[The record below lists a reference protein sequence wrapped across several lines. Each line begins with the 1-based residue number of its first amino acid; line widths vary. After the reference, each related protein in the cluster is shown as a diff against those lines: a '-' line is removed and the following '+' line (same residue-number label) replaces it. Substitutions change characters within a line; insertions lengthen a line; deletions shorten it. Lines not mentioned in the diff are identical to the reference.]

1 MLNIIIFGAPG
12 SGKGT
17 QSQKLIDKYQLTHI
31 STGDVLRNQIS
42 KETELGKLA
51 SKYMSQGE
59 LVPDNVVI
67 DMLGGIITDNDDT
80 KGFIF
85 DGFPRT
91 LPQGEAMDKMLLEK
105 NESIDIVLWLDVDNQ
120 ELINRLLKRGEE
132 SGREDDNLET
142 IKSRLE
148 VYSRETEPLKEF
160 YSKQNKLAKI
170 DGQGTVEEIFSRIEK
185 AVDKILK

>member
-17 QSQKLIDKYQLTHI
+17 QSQKLIDKYHLTHI
-31 STGDVLRNQIS
+31 STGDVFRDQIS
-42 KETELGKLA
+42 KQTELGKLA

-67 DMLGGIITDNDDT
+67 DMLAGIITDKDDSN
-80 KGFIF
+80 GFIF

-105 NESIDIVLWLDVDNQ
+105 NESIDVVLWLDVDDD
-120 ELINRLLKRGEE
+120 ELIDRLLQRGKET
-132 SGREDDNLET
+132 GREDDNLET
-142 IKSRLE
+142 IKLRLQ
-148 VYSRETEPLKEF
+148 VYTRETEPLKEF

-170 DGQGTVEEIFSRIEK
+170 DGKGTIDDIFSRIENV
-185 AVDKILK
+185 VDNLNA

>member
-17 QSQKLIDKYQLTHI
+17 QSQKLIDKYHLTHI
-31 STGDVLRNQIS
+31 STGDVLRDQIS
-42 KETELGKLA
+42 KQTELGKLA

-67 DMLGGIITDNDDT
+67 DMLAGIITDKDDSN
-80 KGFIF
+80 GFIF

-105 NESIDIVLWLDVDNQ
+105 NESIDVVLWLDVDDD
-120 ELINRLLKRGEE
+120 ELIDRLLQRGKET
-132 SGREDDNLET
+132 GREDDNLET
-142 IKSRLE
+142 IKLRLQ
-148 VYSRETEPLKEF
+148 VYTRETEPLKEF

-170 DGQGTVEEIFSRIEK
+170 DGKGTIDDIFSRIENV
-185 AVDKILK
+185 VDNLNA

>member
-17 QSQKLIDKYQLTHI
+17 QSQKLIDKYHLTHI
-31 STGDVLRNQIS
+31 STGDVLRDQIS
-42 KETELGKLA
+42 KQTELGKLA

-67 DMLGGIITDNDDT
+67 DMLAGIITDKDDSN
-80 KGFIF
+80 GFIF

-105 NESIDIVLWLDVDNQ
+105 NESIDVVLWLDVDDD
-120 ELINRLLKRGEE
+120 ELIDRLLQRGKET
-132 SGREDDNLET
+132 GREDDNLET
-142 IKSRLE
+142 IKLRLQ
-148 VYSRETEPLKEF
+148 VYTRETEPLKEF

-170 DGQGTVEEIFSRIEK
+170 DGKGTIDDIFSRIENVIDNLN
-185 AVDKILK
+185 A